1 MITNHAVL
9 QPDVQPD
16 REIIVHRRCE
26 IETLTQY
33 LEPLT
38 TGTATTG
45 LYVHG
50 PSGAGKT
57 CTTRCVLAELAS
69 VADVPVARLDCI
81 ATSGRREILN
91 QVLEAL
97 GAGPAGL
104 RQGVGTDGL
113 SVRLRNE
120 VDGPIVVILDEVDH
134 VDDLAVLQ
142 ELYEIPQVTL
152 LVIANKP
159 WSSLE
164 RETSPQL
171 DSRFG
176 SLPPLEFQRYT
187 LDELVSILEKRVA
200 YGVRPGC
207 VDRDVL
213 EHLVAGIDE
222 PDARRCIAMLYRA
235 LQVAQ
240 DADAERLRCEH
251 VDSAVLD
258 REVVVRSVIS
268 ALSREQ
274 RVALEA
280 IVVAGP
286 GTSTELYEAY
296 ERRVETPKSK
306 RTFDRWRGRFEDDR
320 LLERRGRADRPQ
332 YEAVEAVE
340 AVLGLTM
347 RSIV

>member
-104 RQGVGTDGL
+104 RQGVGTDCL

-120 VDGPIVVILDEVDH
+120 VDGPMVVVLDEVDH

-152 LVIANKP
+152 VVIANNP
-159 WSSLE
+159 WSGLE
-164 RETSPQL
+164 RVTSPRL

-176 SLPPLEFQRYT
+176 SLPTLAFQPYAH
-187 LDELVSILEKRVA
+187 DELVSILERRVA
-200 YGVRPGC
+200 FGVRPGC

-213 EHLVAGIDE
+213 EYLVAGSDDA
-222 PDARRCIAMLYRA
+222 DARRCLGLLYEA
-235 LQVAQ
+235 LQVARER
-240 DADAERLRCEH
+240 DADRLERCH

-258 REVVVRSVIS
+258 TEVVVRAVIS

-306 RTFDRWRGRFEDDR
+306 RTFDRWRGRFEDDG

-332 YEAVEAVE
+332 YVAVGAVES
-340 AVLGLTM
+340 VLGLET
-347 RSIV
+347 VLG